1 MQRQVLVYL
10 LSSCLAVLACCTYL
24 AGFSLCLWPE
34 SENHLTAVRCCM
46 HSASTSIHHHSHTP
60 SLFPVLLPLPT
71 SPLSALP
78 LPQSRALVCPVKSWP
93 VVFCPAATYLHLP
106 YLTLP
111 YLATLL
117 IPFPPVLSP
126 LLLTCHHSSCI
137 VAIIHI
143 PLPCHFLSSPCQNTS
158 RPAPLVCHPRSSL
171 LVPRHAHTLPIP
183 ALSTTNDLL
192 SVPTASLFLFH
203 LLMTAISFRKVAPQ
217 SRNYL

>member
-93 VVFCPAATYLHLP
+93 VIFCPAATYLHLP

-111 YLATLL
+111 SDLTHTFPSRPVAFAPNLPPLVLHRRHHSYSPALPLSFL
-117 IPFPPVLSP
+117 SLSKYFPPRTP
-126 LLLTCHHSSCI
+126 R
-137 VAIIHI
+137 
-143 PLPCHFLSSPCQNTS
+143 LSSSFIIARPTTRPHPAHS
-158 RPAPLVCHPRSSL
+158 RSV
-171 LVPRHAHTLPIP
+171 
-183 ALSTTNDLL
+183 NDE
-192 SVPTASLFLFH
+192 
-203 LLMTAISFRKVAPQ
+203 
-217 SRNYL
+217 